1 MMMTLSP
8 VFVNPTV
15 ANDGFNVD
23 TDWYSAA
30 SETSIQEFMSS
41 GSTAMFD
48 GNAIDLNFETF
59 ALIEAK
65 SENSWGELNYAGYS
79 LKIPVNGNTT
89 AIDIHLQAVYEGENP
104 PEKANASISC
114 NVDHDSPINSGE
126 KIWNIDSNDFQSVQ
140 QFGPPYTIG
149 WTDQVSSF
157 IGYAS
162 PIRIPIGEGSTC
174 LKNNQGEIV
183 ISIQTEHYGNDTSS
197 DETSIYLYEIIEVCE
212 GECHIPCE
220 KNDFDLGI
228 DSSDNMWTANYIDIN
243 PGVNW
248 FSGWVRDDLFG
259 IDEEDPY
266 DHVWFYIPLG
276 YIVTIQIY
284 VVDDL
289 DRGCRISQTIDEKD
303 LDLYLYD
310 LSNGSVIYSAAN
322 DYLYDPETII
332 GNISITGKNVGLTIH
347 AFSGGSTPYDVLIS
361 LNQYAILDED
371 EDGWINDDEISC
383 GTDPSSSFSTPIDTD
398 NDGIC
403 NAIDLDDDNDGIVD
417 VTENSCGSNQYSNSS
432 LPLDTDSDGNCNSLD
447 LDDDDDGWSDSK
459 EGGCNTDSLDAT
471 SIPSDTDFDGI
482 CDILDLD
489 DDGDGWIDSEEGE
502 CNTDSLDATSIPS
515 DNDLDGICT
524 LLDSDENTV
533 ELSTSN
539 NFQSNICP
547 SSTETIN
554 IGSGYIISYDTDE
567 NLNQTNLSRDSQ
579 ANKDWDLDGLD
590 NSVDFFPLDST
601 RAVMPLCGT
610 NFGNLKTGDDGY
622 LGAGDI
628 SSIDAMVVVDWDKD
642 GDYDILIGGTH
653 KDEDQYYGSVMGIQN
668 LGGGEFA
675 KAVSLKNL
683 GDDSRW
689 TVPILY
695 GDVDDIAVIDLYGD
709 GSELGLIV
717 GSQGW
722 TRYYISNGW
731 NELTFVKEDENPWAD
746 DDIETQRARDI
757 IVADID
763 NDGDQDWAINYRTTE
778 SYKDGW
784 KPRVEIFSGHSINS
798 GRPDGFDIESG
809 EVKYNIDWVDVDSD
823 GDLEILVCKFHCEIW
838 TPSRFPTIVWSWEGD
853 STAITSSA
861 ISDFD
866 EDGDLDLAIGT
877 QKNIYIFSNY
887 TKNEILYDEPTFIL
901 DNKNTRF
908 LHWAD
913 IDGNGWLDLLT
924 GNDGKDQIF
933 GNFNGDLSLVWKSD
947 SSSKTNFILTADIDL
962 DGDLDIIG
970 SDLDSVFII
979 NNEKDNSASYYQALE
994 MLFPPYLLL
1003 IGLLLC
1009 VPLLRVIFMLLCRPE
1024 KYLKLGI
1031 PLFILLQIII
1041 FAPMFDITDQN
1052 NDGWHDSVNDCDWN
1066 EACAANEFLS
1076 SHPIL
1081 NSYTVNEFNYMA
1093 LEEEYYQ
1100 PFAVD
1105 FYLGIFLLSVLSVFT
1120 LVKHYRK
1127 TNFINLG
1134 NISDT
1139 VRHDDYTVSS
1149 VRGFFLCVGLAILFN
1164 PLSVGLGESKWWLVI
1179 ITILFLILGL
1189 VTNYLLRS
1197 IITDFTTSAQINHS
1211 SQPLKYTLQRKTQNL
1226 NVNQVLMKK
1235 KSKDDIKL
1243 EQEYEKIPTY
1253 FIEIMNKNKVP
1264 RIKKSLI
1271 LLGVV
1276 GFSNLR
1282 KKQLIVL
1289 LWSKL
1294 KSIENELAIN
1304 YDQGKYQTYKKAA
1317 EQVGMEQDWL
1327 LPHVH
1332 PENNSYV
1339 IDEDSIYEHISI
1351 NSPIK
1356 DIQEVAEAEGR
1367 TVQEIYEDL
1376 MDDGV
1381 INKSNVEKGPVMTQQ
1396 LNEEF
1401 EELVEITVSN
1411 AHAYE
1416 DWMDLAA
1423 NGQRMQEGAIADV
1436 WRIKSDQGNLFIK
1449 TAYDEKGKKVLLKE
1463 IATLEDLMEENLGS
1477 SHPHIFFQSKDGDKP
1492 LLVMTQVGERSLE
1505 TDYDN
1510 LDVQQGMN
1518 FLHELALDIQRLHE
1532 YGHYIHRDLK
1542 PGNIAIND
1550 TKSGNSIYAGLIDF
1564 GSARSNMRKQGEGD
1578 RFISEPWTHP
1588 SQREIGVRVRPG
1600 QDWYSFTWIAM
1611 CVIMGAKYDKIQ
1623 AMIEGGSF
1631 ETKFKNKIANID
1643 SINSELVDTNVLY
1656 ELIELV
1662 TKFGETPDLE
1672 VLEILAEKLILSN

>member
-8 VFVNPTV
+8 VFVNFTV

-23 TDWYSAA
+23 RDWHSTAFGASINEYNSA
-30 SETSIQEFMSS
+30 

-48 GNAIDLNFETF
+48 GNAIDYDFETF
-59 ALIEAK
+59 ALLEARG
-65 SENSWGELNYAGYS
+65 ENNWRELNYAGYS
-79 LKIPVNGNTT
+79 VKIPVASNTT
-89 AIDIHLQAVYEGENP
+89 AIDIHLQAVYEGVNP
-104 PEKANASISC
+104 PENAKASISC
-114 NVDHDSPINSGE
+114 NVDYDFPINSGE
-126 KIWNIDSNDFQSVQ
+126 EIWSIGPDDFQYDS
-140 QFGPPYTIG
+140 FPYTIG
-149 WTDQVSSF
+149 WADQLSWITAYSN
-157 IGYAS
+157 
-162 PIRIPIGEGSTC
+162 PIRIQIGGMTHPDSPC
-174 LKNNQGEIV
+174 SKNNQGEIV
-183 ISIQTEHYGNDTSS
+183 LNIQTEHYGNDTSS

-212 GECHIPCE
+212 GDCHIPCE
-220 KNDFDLGI
+220 ENDFDLGI
-228 DSSDNMWTANYIDIN
+228 DSSDNIWAANYIDII
-243 PGVNW
+243 PGTNY
-248 FSGWVRDDLFG
+248 FSGWVESELISEDDST
-259 IDEEDPY
+259 
-266 DHVWFYIPLG
+266 DHVWFFIPIG
-276 YIVTIQIY
+276 YSVTIQIY
-284 VVDDL
+284 TVDDL
-289 DRGCRISQTIDEKD
+289 DRGCAVSIWSTPD
-303 LDLYLYD
+303 LDLYLYHF
-310 LSNGSVIYSAAN
+310 SNGSIIETAAN
-322 DYLYDPETII
+322 GAEINPETII
-332 GNISITGKNVGLTIH
+332 TNVSVSGFHVGLEIH
-347 AFSGGSTPYDVLIS
+347 AFKGGSIPYDVLIS
-361 LNQYAILDED
+361 LNQVEISDAD
-371 EDGWINDDEISC
+371 EDGWGNGLETDC
-383 GTDPSSSFSTPIDTD
+383 GSDPYSSFSTPIDTD

-403 NAIDLDDDNDGIVD
+403 NTLDFDDDGDGIND
-417 VTENSCGSNQYSNSS
+417 VRELSCGSNQYSNSS
-432 LPLDTDSDGNCNSLD
+432 LPLDTDSDGNCNTTD
-447 LDDDDDGWSDSK
+447 LDDDNDGWSDSK
-459 EGGCNTDSLDAT
+459 EGGCNTDSLDVT
-471 SIPSDTDFDGI
+471 STPSDTDLDGI
-482 CDILDLD
+482 CDTLDLD
-489 DDGDGWIDSEEGE
+489 DDDDGWSDSEEEE
-502 CNTDSLDATSIPS
+502 CNTDSLDATSMPS
-515 DNDLDGICT
+515 DNDLDGVCT
-524 LLDSDENTV
+524 LIDSDENILASGTN
-533 ELSTSN
+533 SN
-539 NFQSNICP
+539 FRSNICP
-547 SSTETIN
+547 PSTETIN
-554 IGSGYIISYDTDE
+554 IGSGYIISYDTDG

-601 RAVMPLCGT
+601 RAKMPICGT
-610 NFGNLKTGDDGY
+610 NFGNLGISYDRN
-622 LGAGDI
+622 LGTGDI

-653 KDEDQYYGSVMGIQN
+653 KDEGQYYGSVMGIQN

-683 GDDSRW
+683 GYDSKW
-689 TVPILY
+689 TVPSLY

-778 SYKDGW
+778 SYEDGW

-823 GDLEILVCKFHCEIW
+823 GNLEILACKFHCDIW
-838 TPSRFPTIVWSWEGD
+838 TPSGFPTIVWSWEGD

-866 EDGDLDLAIGT
+866 KDGDLDLAIGT

-901 DNKNTRF
+901 DNKNTRY

-924 GNDGKDQIF
+924 GNDGRDQIF
-933 GNFNGDLSLVWKSD
+933 GNFNGDLSLVWKSE

-970 SDLDSVFII
+970 SDLDSVFVM

-994 MLFPPYLLL
+994 MLFSPYFLL

-1031 PLFILLQIII
+1031 PLFLFLQIII
-1041 FAPMFDITDQN
+1041 FTPIFDIPDQN

-1066 EACAANEFLS
+1066 EACTANEFLS
-1076 SHPIL
+1076 SNPIL

-1105 FYLGIFLLSVLSVFT
+1105 FYSGIFLLSLLLVFT

-1149 VRGFFLCVGLAILFN
+1149 VRGFFLCVGLATLFN

-1189 VTNYLLRS
+1189 ATNYLLRS
-1197 IITDFTTSAQINHS
+1197 IITDFTTSAGINRS
-1211 SQPLKYTLQRKTQNL
+1211 AQSL
-1226 NVNQVLMKK
+1226 
-1235 KSKDDIKL
+1235 KSKIQRNTYNPNMSQVKYSKKTSKEDRKL
-1243 EQEYEKIPTY
+1243 EQEYDKIPKY
-1253 FIEIMNKNKVP
+1253 VIEIMNKNKVP
-1264 RIKKSLI
+1264 QIKKSLI

-1304 YDQGKYQTYKKAA
+1304 YEQEKYLTYKKAA
-1317 EQVGMEQDWL
+1317 EQVGMEQDWF
-1327 LPHVH
+1327 LPQALHK
-1332 PENNSYV
+1332 NNSYV
-1339 IDEDSIYEHISI
+1339 IDEDSIYAHISI
-1351 NSPIK
+1351 DSPIK

-1381 INKSNVEKGPVMTQQ
+1381 INKSNVEKSPVLTQQ
-1396 LNEEF
+1396 LNDEF
-1401 EELVEITVSN
+1401 EELIELTVSN
-1411 AHAYE
+1411 AQAYE

-1423 NGQRMQEGAIADV
+1423 NGQRMQEGAIAEV
-1436 WRIKSDQGNLFIK
+1436 WRIKSEQGNLFIK
-1449 TAYDEKGKKVLLKE
+1449 TAHDEKGKKVLLKE
-1463 IATLEDLMEENLGS
+1463 IATLEDLMEENLDS
-1477 SHPHIFFQSKDGDKP
+1477 IHPHVVFQSKDKDKP

-1510 LDVQQGMN
+1510 LDIEQGMN
-1518 FLHELALDIQRLHE
+1518 FLYDLALDIQRLHE
-1532 YGHYIHRDLK
+1532 QGHYIHRDLK

-1578 RFISEPWTHP
+1578 RFVSEPWTHP

-1623 AMIEGGSF
+1623 SMIEGGSF

-1672 VLEILAEKLILSN
+1672 VLEILAENLILSN